1 MQDQMSGVE
10 NAGAENEG
18 SENQDQKWK
27 TNGQKLIT

>member
-1 MQDQMSGVE
+1 MQDQMPGVE

>member
-1 MQDQMSGVE
+1 MSGVE

>member
-1 MQDQMSGVE
+1 MPGVE